1 MTQGHNLVHQDE
13 KRQLMCSAL
22 QPSGW
27 KILQNLEER
36 NLTSESLQKNYRG
49 ADEIRTH
56 DK

>member
-13 KRQLMCSAL
+13 KRQLMCSPL